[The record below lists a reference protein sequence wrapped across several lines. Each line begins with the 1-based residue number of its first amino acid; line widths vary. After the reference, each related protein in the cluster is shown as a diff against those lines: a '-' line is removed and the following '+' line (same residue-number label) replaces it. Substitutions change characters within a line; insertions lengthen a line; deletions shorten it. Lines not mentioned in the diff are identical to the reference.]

1 MSVKVTMKMK
11 KFKLM
16 ALVKIKITT
25 ERNKLV
31 WYNRQLLFFQY
42 LCSFVVK
49 RSSRLIS
56 SFKDILKNKKKNMEQ
71 INYYKLQYD
80 ITRNKHFTMIA
91 RPGSSE
97 HLSTL
102 KDAIDVNKD
111 VKYFVWITEDIPRN
125 QTEIFEKYF

>member
-11 KFKLM
+11 KSKLM

-25 ERNKLV
+25 ERNKRL
-31 WYNRQLLFFQY
+31 WYNRQLLFFFQY

-49 RSSRLIS
+49 RNSRLIL

-71 INYYKLQYD
+71 KSYYKLQYD
-80 ITRNKHFTMIA
+80 ITRNKHFTMIE

-102 KDAIDVNKD
+102 KDGYRCQQRRQILRLDHRGHPQEPD
-111 VKYFVWITEDIPRN
+111 
-125 QTEIFEKYF
+125 